1 MTSHATGL
9 REKKR
14 HETRAR
20 LENATISLATRNGLD
35 EVTVEMISEKAN
47 VSTRT
52 FFNYFDSKE
61 DALLGFYHCN
71 HPEDSATGPASST
84 DTTSLV
90 EFVVDIL
97 VNALSPSIMDPTLNK
112 SRIKLMRQYPQLLDK
127 QIAHITSKKESL
139 ADLIKKRILARK
151 TAAICDNDAALQSEV
166 IIMACVGGVK
176 AAAKEW
182 AGTKQNDISLDK
194 IKQRAVMLVQE
205 SIRTIQC

>member
-1 MTSHATGL
+1 MTSPATGL

-20 LENATISLATRNGLD
+20 LESAAISLVTRNGLD
-35 EVTVEMISEKAN
+35 EVTVEMISETAN

-61 DALLGFYHCN
+61 DALLGFYHRN
-71 HPEDSATGPASST
+71 NPEDGATDPAGSAS
-84 DTTSLV
+84 TTSLV
-90 EFVVDIL
+90 EFVVGIL
-97 VNALSPSIMDPTLNK
+97 VNALSPSIIDPTLNK

-127 QIAHITSKKESL
+127 QIAHITNKKELLTDLVKKHML
-139 ADLIKKRILARK
+139 AGK

-182 AGTKQNDISLDK
+182 ARTKQNDISLDK